1 MAFGPDHMKTQ
12 NHREKNLFNPLFWL
26 YTGLL
31 ALGSLFPSL
40 AISGEFSVTPI
51 MLTFDG
57 NTKSGVITINN
68 DEDKKLQVQMKA
80 FEWTQDEKGQDQYV
94 ESNAILFFPKI
105 MEIEKKEQRILR
117 AGITG
122 PGGSKEKTYRLFIQE
137 IPEAGQKSNE
147 TQIRVAIRF
156 GVPIF
161 VKPQREEIRGQID
174 KIALGEGKIQT
185 VVRNTGNSHF
195 VIQSILIKGSD
206 REGKETFSKE
216 LSGWYL
222 LAGSVRSYET
232 PLTREVCRD
241 TAQFHVKVK
250 TTEFTLDDRL
260 DVDKSLCPP

>member
-1 MAFGPDHMKTQ
+1 MITP
-12 NHREKNLFNPLFWL
+12 NYSEKIPYTLLFWL
-26 YTGLL
+26 YTGAI
-31 ALGSLFPSL
+31 ALGSFLPSL
-40 AISGEFSVTPI
+40 AISGDFSVTPI

-57 NTKSGVITINN
+57 NTKSGVININN

-80 FEWTQDEKGQDQYV
+80 FEWTQDEKGQDHYV
-94 ESNAILFFPKI
+94 ESKDILFFPKI
-105 MEIEKKEQRILR
+105 MGIEKKEQRILR

-122 PGGSKEKTYRLFIQE
+122 PGGNKEKTYRLFIQE

-161 VKPQREEIRGQID
+161 VKPQKEEIRGKID

-195 VIQSILIKGSD
+195 VIQSILIKGAD

-222 LAGSVRSYET
+222 LAGSARSYET
-232 PLTREVCRD
+232 PLMQEVCRD
-241 TAQFHVKVK
+241 TARFHVEVK

-260 DVDKSLCPP
+260 DVDKSLCLP

>member
-1 MAFGPDHMKTQ
+1 MKTPI
-12 NHREKNLFNPLFWL
+12 HPEKTPINLLFWL
-26 YTGLL
+26 YTGAL
-31 ALGSLFPSL
+31 ALCYFFPSL
-40 AISGEFSVTPI
+40 AIPAQFSVTPI

-57 NTKSGVITINN
+57 ITKSGVININN
-68 DEDKKLQVQMKA
+68 DEDNKLQVQMKA

-94 ESNAILFFPKI
+94 ESNDILFFPKI
-105 MEIEKKEQRILR
+105 MGIEKKEQRILR

-122 PGGSKEKTYRLFIQE
+122 SGGSREKTYRLFIQE
-137 IPEAGQKSNE
+137 IPDPGTKSAE

-161 VKPQREEIRGQID
+161 VKPQKEEIRGQID
-174 KIALGEGKIQT
+174 KVALGEGKLQT

-195 VIQSILIKGSD
+195 VIQSILIKGTD

-232 PLTREVCRD
+232 PLAQEVCRD
-241 TAQFHVKVK
+241 TARFHVKVK

-260 DVDKSLCPP
+260 DVDKSLCLP